1 MRVKVSWWAFQWL
14 PYTESHPPEHKQAPT
29 GISTYPIPDNH
40 LHWSYQRIEILEP
53 NPQRFHPV
61 LTYCRLWCRSGI
73 VVLTQ
78 DWLDLLDWGL
88 LKATATNRQNHH
100 IQEASKSENELDWT
114 NIYALQDL
122 CIINPGSSASRKQL
136 FSKSQ
141 ASVGIVKMAQTPKP
155 CINQ

>member
-1 MRVKVSWWAFQWL
+1 
-14 PYTESHPPEHKQAPT
+14 
-29 GISTYPIPDNH
+29 
-40 LHWSYQRIEILEP
+40 
-53 NPQRFHPV
+53 
-61 LTYCRLWCRSGI
+61 
-73 VVLTQ
+73 VLTQ